1 VWHSHLLFHEVLER
15 ETGMERQKKD
25 KENSQKDATFFFLLL
40 VLLSMPELSLISAS
54 SLKRTAHKTKTTPAE
69 GFQNKSG

>member
-1 VWHSHLLFHEVLER
+1 MKFWKEKLEWRDKKKIRKTLKKR
-15 ETGMERQKKD
+15 EGKLSKRCY
-25 KENSQKDATFFFLLL
+25 LLL
-40 VLLSMPELSLISAS
+40 VLLSMPEL